1 MGKAEHLEKPTL
13 STLEK
18 LVETYAAARG
28 QLAEHVGSLTS
39 KIDALKR
46 QHIREIRA
54 CVAVCKDAEAALRAS
69 VAAVPELFE
78 KPRSR
83 TFHGIKIGYQKA
95 KGTVTFA
102 DEAAVIKRI
111 RAQLPK
117 DQAELLVRVE
127 EKVHKPAVYDL
138 SAADLKRLGIE
149 ITGAGDVVFVKDTAS
164 EVDAL
169 VSALLK
175 ESAEEEAEH

>member
-1 MGKAEHLEKPTL
+1 MGKAEIIEKPTL
-13 STLEK
+13 QSLEK
-18 LVETYAAARG
+18 LAETYADARG
-28 QLAEHVGSLTS
+28 SLAAVVEHMQSR
-39 KIDALKR
+39 IDRIKQDHMA
-46 QHIREIRA
+46 EIRLR
-54 CVAVCKDAEAALRAS
+54 VAQARDAEAALRAG
-69 VAAVPELFE
+69 VAVVPELFE

-102 DEAAVIKRI
+102 DEDAVIKRI
-111 RAQLPK
+111 RAQLPR
-117 DQAELLVRVE
+117 DQVELLVRIE
-127 EKVHKPAVYDL
+127 EKVHKPSVYDL

-175 ESAEEEAEH
+175 ESADEVES